1 MRRKTAV
8 GLLSVAAAPAAF
20 VGAGTVLLRLQAG
33 RLRKDFTDAA
43 NAFDAPGTRTIAHP
57 PRFALTDAPTS
68 SEAAV
73 PSDVLASSEA
83 PVSSDAPAAEV
94 PVPRAP
100 GSLAAEAPSPRA
112 PGSPPG
118 SASASQQASAALA
131 VLGDSW
137 IAGSAPD
144 DPARLLS
151 RGLASLLGIPVRLT
165 ALAEPSARAEALI
178 TQVDRALADPHLS
191 ARGGPRIAVISMGT
205 ADIVFPVVGSITLGV
220 LSSALS
226 RLEREGFAV
235 VVLCCPNLSSL
246 PGIRNPLRTVLRRS
260 SRVLAGS
267 QWLAALAAGALPLSL
282 TRILSG
288 TAHTGLVDPS
298 GQRPSELGRRQLA
311 AAILHEIADRFEL
324 PRYSHSPEDE

>member
-8 GLLSVAAAPAAF
+8 GLLSVAAAPVAL

-43 NAFDAPGTRTIAHP
+43 NAFDAPGTRTISHP
-57 PRFALTDAPTS
+57 PRFATA
-68 SEAAV
+68 
-73 PSDVLASSEA
+73 EA
-83 PVSSDAPAAEV
+83 PVPPAA
-94 PVPRAP
+94 
-100 GSLAAEAPSPRA
+100 
-112 PGSPPG
+112 GSP
-118 SASASQQASAALA
+118 AASQQPSAALA

-311 AAILHEIADRFEL
+311 AAILREIAERFEL

>member
-8 GLLSVAAAPAAF
+8 GLLSVAAAPVAL

-43 NAFDAPGTRTIAHP
+43 NAFDAPGTRTISHP
-57 PRFALTDAPTS
+57 PRFATA
-68 SEAAV
+68 
-73 PSDVLASSEA
+73 EA
-83 PVSSDAPAAEV
+83 PVPPAA
-94 PVPRAP
+94 
-100 GSLAAEAPSPRA
+100 
-112 PGSPPG
+112 GSPT
-118 SASASQQASAALA
+118 ASQQPSPAASQQPSAALA

-311 AAILHEIADRFEL
+311 AAILREIAERFEL